1 MKLSHRNKKAN
12 KHGIPQRQYAAR
24 QARKLRQQQQRLR
37 WFARRQHR
45 RFHSA
50 MEDVFRKAFTAALVS
65 SLCSHRVFIPVSPMR
80 PVGFKYS
87 YFWWQMTYCYA
98 EQRYERIQKAK
109 QTPEKKP
116 SLWQRAKGV
125 VSRWF
130 ERSKLSENPAM

>member
-50 MEDVFRKAFTAALVS
+50 MDEVIRKAFTAALVS
-65 SLCSHRVFIPVSPMR
+65 GMCTNRMFMPVR
-80 PVGFKYS
+80 RQWPVGLKPSQVSNHLAY
-87 YFWWQMTYCYA
+87 WRLTQMA
-98 EQRYERIQKAK
+98 NQDNKPAPK
-109 QTPEKKP
+109 PEKKP